1 MSSTSKPP
9 DNPAAPNSPPAG
21 NLPTEFTDLFI
32 KGVQRAAEMQK
43 SSLDAAA
50 QQNAQILESYKQSS
64 QVMPGAAGMFELA
77 GQAFE
82 RYVEAQKTVIDQIVE
97 QTTKERSNSASKATA
112 EFTRVLQQ
120 SVERAVEV
128 QKKAIDLAAQQA
140 KDMSEAGKRQFGIS
154 GTPLAA
160 ATDSFQR
167 GVDAALES
175 HKEMLDAATRS
186 LKKPPKP

>member
-50 QQNAQILESYKQSS
+50 QQNAQILESYKKSS

-97 QTTKERSNSASKATA
+97 QTSAMLQTTKERSSSASKATA

-140 KDMSEAGKRQFGIS
+140 KAMSEAGKRQFGIS

-160 ATDSFQR
+160 ATDSLQR
-167 GVDAALES
+167 GVDAALE
-175 HKEMLDAATRS
+175 RF
-186 LKKPPKP
+186 P